1 MRAAFGRTFL
11 GTTALGLTAL
21 VIGLVSGAAGTLVH
35 QRWWGLALALGAAL
49 VTLAWLPPGAPR
61 VAFAAGWC
69 VPVLRGAL
77 ERPGGGFLIGADAVG
92 WSFLAGS
99 AVLLVAAVAT
109 AGAGRRTPAATAGRG
124 ADDPGVRGVPS

>member
-1 MRAAFGRTFL
+1 MTGGVRVG
-11 GTTALGLTAL
+11 LGLVAL
-21 VIGLVSGAAGTLVH
+21 VVGLVSGAAGTLVH
-35 QRWWGLALALGAAL
+35 RHWWGLLLALGAAL
-49 VTLAWLPPGAPR
+49 VTLAWLPPGGPR
-61 VAFAAGWC
+61 LAFAAGWC

-109 AGAGRRTPAATAGRG
+109 AGAGRRTPEVGGRG
-124 ADDPGVRGVPS
+124 CADDPGVRGLPS